1 MVSFSSEGERT
12 LITDFLYS
20 HYWAPLLSFAAAFV
34 MLRWL
39 VKGGLSRIVLDRPNP
54 RSLHTAPVPRTG
66 GLGLMFGVFIS
77 FLLLLPPWPLWIALA
92 LLIAISLLDDIH
104 GISPVWRLPAH
115 FLAAAIAA
123 VLWSD
128 AGGVLLLPLFILATA
143 WMTNLYNFMDGSD
156 GLAGGM
162 AVLGFGFYGLASWL
176 AGNEDFALI
185 NFSIAAAALAFLLF
199 NFHPARIF
207 MGDAGSIP
215 LGFLAATLGITG
227 YLQSIWPIW
236 FPPLIFSPF
245 IVDASVTLLKRALKR
260 EKIWQ
265 AHRGHY
271 YQRLVQIGWGHRKT
285 AWFEYALM
293 FVAGLS
299 ALWAIGKDEF
309 SQIVLVAGWCAAYT
323 LGMII
328 FDRYWKKHSGNYV
341 SA

>member
-1 MVSFSSEGERT
+1 MAS
-12 LITDFLYS
+12 LIQSY
-20 HYWAPLLSFAAAFV
+20 YWTPVLSFAATFAAI
-34 MLRWL
+34 LWL
-39 VKGGLSRIVLDRPNP
+39 LKNKLSLIALDRPNP
-54 RSLHTAPVPRTG
+54 RSLHAAPVPRTG
-66 GLGLMFGVFIS
+66 GLGLMLGIFAAVIFFG
-77 FLLLLPPWPLWIALA
+77 LPWPLWIGLGI
-92 LLIAISLLDDIH
+92 LIVVSVADDIYNL
-104 GISPVWRLPAH
+104 PAVWRLLAH
-115 FLAAAIAA
+115 FAAAALA
-123 VLWSD
+123 M
-128 AGGVLLLPLFILATA
+128 AYLLFASFGLPLMLLAIIVTA

-162 AVLGFGFYGLASWL
+162 AVFGFSFYGLASWF
-176 AGNEDFALI
+176 AGNEVFALI

-207 MGDAGSIP
+207 MGDTGSIP
-215 LGFLAATLGITG
+215 LGFLAAALGITG

-293 FVAGLS
+293 LAAGLS
-299 ALWAIGKDEF
+299 ALWVIGKDEF
-309 SQIVLVAGWCAAYT
+309 TQIVLVAGWCAAYT

-328 FDRYWKKHSGNYV
+328 FDRYWKRHSGNYV

>member
-1 MVSFSSEGERT
+1 MTMDHLYLTPLISFV
-12 LITDFLYS
+12 
-20 HYWAPLLSFAAAFV
+20 AAFV
-34 MLRWL
+34 VLRWL

-54 RSLHTAPVPRTG
+54 RSLHNTPVPRSG
-66 GLGLMFGVFIS
+66 GLGLMTGVFIAWI
-77 FLLLLPPWPLWIALA
+77 LLLPPWPLWLAPA

-104 GISPVWRLPAH
+104 GISPVWRLPTH

-162 AVLGFGFYGLASWL
+162 AVFGFGFYGLASWL
-176 AGNEDFALI
+176 AGNEAFALI

-215 LGFLAATLGITG
+215 LGFLAAALGITG
-227 YLQSIWPIW
+227 YLQNNWPIW
-236 FPPLIFSPF
+236 FPLLIFSPF

-265 AHRGHY
+265 AHREHY

-293 FVAGLS
+293 LATGLS

-309 SQIVLVAGWCAAYT
+309 TQIILVAGWSAAYT

-328 FDRYWKKHSGNYV
+328 FDRYWKRHSGNYV

>member
-1 MVSFSSEGERT
+1 MTMDYLYLTPLISFVV
-12 LITDFLYS
+12 
-20 HYWAPLLSFAAAFV
+20 AFV

-39 VKGGLSRIVLDRPNP
+39 VKGGLSRIVLDNPNP
-54 RSLHTAPVPRTG
+54 RSLHSTPVPRSG
-66 GLGLMFGVFIS
+66 GWGLMTGIFIAWI
-77 FLLLLPPWPLWIALA
+77 LLLPPWPLWFALI
-92 LLIAISLLDDIH
+92 LLITVSLLDDIY
-104 GISPVWRLPAH
+104 GISQVWRLLAH
-115 FLAAAIAA
+115 FLAAVIAA
-123 VLWSD
+123 ASWPDS
-128 AGGVLLLPLFILATA
+128 GSILLLPLFILATA

-176 AGNEDFALI
+176 AGNEAFALI

-207 MGDAGSIP
+207 MGDTGSIP
-215 LGFLAATLGITG
+215 LGFLAAALGITG
-227 YLQSIWPIW
+227 YLQGIWPIW
-236 FPPLIFSPF
+236 FPLLIFSPF
-245 IVDASVTLLKRALKR
+245 IVDASVTLLKRLLSR

-285 AWFEYALM
+285 AWLEYAIMLA
-293 FVAGLS
+293 AGLS
-299 ALWAIGKDEF
+299 ALWALGENELA
-309 SQIVLVAGWCAAYT
+309 QLVLISGWCTAYA

-328 FDRYWKKHSGNYV
+328 FDRYWKKNSGNYV